1 MRMTTKLLVL
11 ATAAVVAAWAG
22 CLESPGLAPAEPGAR
37 PGGPSDPDDDP
48 VPEGAYDVLNAR
60 VIDYNE
66 ALRTASLKLLRRLPT
81 LEEIQGVEAGG
92 KAAYEARLD
101 GMLATPEFSRRM
113 IRWWQDIMRQG
124 GDPGDDRNAAPTL
137 AAMLIVQGR
146 PFLEVLTATDNCAA
160 YDEATDTF
168 LAAPCNSG
176 APAEA
181 GVLTN
186 PGVMRQFHG
195 NMAFRRVRW
204 VQETFACQAFPAEQG
219 DTPMPDGEGSLFRG
233 PWPFA
238 SISNNPVN
246 FRSTESTICAN
257 CHQTLNHMA
266 PLFGHF
272 GADGQWQPDLAVVTS
287 VDGTQTPSMREHWLP
302 PGEQTAWR
310 FGKPAASL
318 PELGQ
323 VMAADPAV
331 HSCVVARAWNLVMSK
346 EDIVSDGAIV
356 PPEVIQ
362 PFVDRFRADQDLKET
377 LRAMFKGDDF
387 IRR

>member
-1 MRMTTKLLVL
+1 MRVKTTLLVIT
-11 ATAAVVAAWAG
+11 TAAVAAAWAG
-22 CLESPGLAPAEPGAR
+22 CLESPGLPPAEPEAG
-37 PGGPSDPDDDP
+37 PGGLHDPDDDP
-48 VPEGAYDVLNAR
+48 VPKSAYDILNAR
-60 VIDYNE
+60 VVDYNE

-81 LEEIQGVEAGG
+81 MAEITAVEAGG
-92 KAAYEARLD
+92 KSAYEARLD
-101 GMLATPEFSRRM
+101 EMLATADFSRRM
-113 IRWWQDIMRQG
+113 IRWWQDILRQG
-124 GDPGDDRNAAPTL
+124 GDPGDDRNAAPAL

-146 PFLEVLTATDNCAA
+146 PFLEVLTAADNCAA
-160 YDEATDTF
+160 YDEATDSF
-168 LAAPCNSG
+168 VAAPCNSG

-186 PGVMRQFHG
+186 PGVMRQFYG

-219 DTPMPDGEGSLFRG
+219 DTPSKVGESGVFHG

-238 SISNNPVN
+238 SISGDPVN
-246 FRSTESTICAN
+246 FLSTESTICAN
-257 CHQTLNHMA
+257 CHQTLNHLA

-272 GADGQWQPDLAVVTS
+272 GADGQWQPELAVVTS
-287 VDGTQTPSMREHWLP
+287 VDGVQTPSVREHWLP

-310 FGKPAASL
+310 FGIPVASL

-323 VMAADPAV
+323 AMAADPAV
-331 HSCVVARAWNLVMSK
+331 QSCVVARAWNFVMSK

-362 PFVDRFRADQDLKET
+362 PFVERFQVDQDLKET

-387 IRR
+387 IKR

>member
-1 MRMTTKLLVL
+1 MRMKTTLLVL
-11 ATAAVVAAWAG
+11 ATAAVAAAWTG
-22 CLESPGLAPAEPGAR
+22 CLVGPEPVSDRSKPGPL
-37 PGGPSDPDDDP
+37 GPHDPDEDP
-48 VPEGAYDVLNAR
+48 VPEAAYDILNAR
-60 VIDYNE
+60 AVDYNE

-101 GMLATPEFSRRM
+101 AMLTTPDFSRRM

-124 GDPGDDRNAAPTL
+124 GETTDDRNAAPAL

-186 PGVMRQFHG
+186 PGVMRQFYG

-204 VQETFACQAFPAEQG
+204 VQETFACQAFPTEQG
-219 DTPMPDGEGSLFRG
+219 DAAQGGESGSFRG

-238 SISNNPVN
+238 SISEDPVN
-246 FRSTESTICAN
+246 FRSTEGTVCAS
-257 CHQTLNHMA
+257 CHQTINHLA

-272 GADGQWQPDLAVVTS
+272 GADGQWQPELAVLTN
-287 VDGTQTPSMREHWLP
+287 VDGAQTPSAREHWLP

-310 FGKPAASL
+310 FGAPAESL
-318 PELGQ
+318 PALGQ

-331 HSCVVARAWNLVMSK
+331 HSCVVARAWNFVMSK

-356 PPEVIQ
+356 PPEVIA
-362 PFVDRFRADQDLKET
+362 PFVERFRLDQDLKET

-387 IRR
+387 IKR

>member
-1 MRMTTKLLVL
+1 MRLRTTLLVL
-11 ATAAVVAAWAG
+11 ATAAIAAAWAG
-22 CLESPGLAPAEPGAR
+22 CTDDPEPISDSPEPEPGGLR
-37 PGGPSDPDDDP
+37 DPDDDP
-48 VPEGAYDVLNAR
+48 VPEDAYDVLSAR
-60 VIDYNE
+60 VVDYNE

-81 LEEIQGVEAGG
+81 LEEIKAVEAGG
-92 KAAYEARLD
+92 RAAYEARLD
-101 GMLATPEFSRRM
+101 AMLATPEFSRRM

-160 YDEATDTF
+160 YDEPTDTF
-168 LAAPCNSG
+168 FAAPCNSG

-186 PGVMRQFHG
+186 PGVMRQFYG

-204 VQETFACQAFPAEQG
+204 VQETFSCQTFPAEQG
-219 DTPMPDGEGSLFRG
+219 ATPQQVGDSGVFHG
-233 PWPFA
+233 PWPFT
-238 SISNNPVN
+238 SISNEPVS
-246 FRSTESTICAN
+246 FRSTEGTICAN
-257 CHQTLNHMA
+257 CHQTLNHLA

-272 GADGQWQPDLAVVTS
+272 AADGQWQPELAVLTNVEG
-287 VDGTQTPSMREHWLP
+287 VEMPSARDHWLS

-310 FGKPAASL
+310 FGEPAASL

-323 VMAADPAV
+323 VMASDPAV
-331 HSCVVARAWNLVMSK
+331 QSCVVARAWNFVMSK

-362 PFVDRFRADQDLKET
+362 PFADQFRLDQDLKET
-377 LRAMFKGDDF
+377 LRAMLKGDDF